1 MNHYSAKVAAKND
14 FLSLYPT
21 FKKDTTAL
29 LSECDEVLRSIPV
42 DKQNVEI
49 AKVMLKYELFTEADC
64 FEEVD
69 DDGNTDESVSH

>member
-1 MNHYSAKVAAKND
+1 MQHYAVKLAAKND

-21 FKKDTTAL
+21 FKCDTTAL

-64 FEEVD
+64 FED
-69 DDGNTDESVSH
+69 DDGTTDENVSH